1 MKKFLLSAFAM
12 LLALTAGAQNF
23 TVEKSLN
30 PQGVQAPA
38 FGAFKAPAKANLAAN
53 QRLVGYFDTDDCD
66 NYVGVPRFTG
76 SNKVAIELTADD
88 LAPYYGKKIAG
99 VRFNL
104 GQGETSTG
112 VFVQNLTLENGQI
125 VDMADVATSD
135 KSVTS
140 AAGATNTGE
149 WHEVMFDNKVELSSS
164 FQELFVGFNYKQTS
178 SNYPIGVNSKVDGPF
193 FMYAN
198 IPSSQGG
205 KGAAWYQF
213 QSGGMGLAIQLIVE
227 GEFGQNNV
235 QPLDFGNVMVA
246 KGKTKNVAVKFRNL
260 GSKFTSID
268 YTISLDGKAGA
279 EQHLDFGK
287 DYGVAGTHTIEVP
300 FAAASELGKNA
311 VTLTVTK
318 VNGAENACAIKTAT
332 GTLYTV
338 EKEFVKR
345 SVVEQYT
352 GTTCGFCP
360 MGHVAMHNMQE
371 LYGDQFV
378 GIAMHQYDPYDPMY
392 NDFYNLGFEG
402 APSCKVNRNGAAM
415 NPYSDMPKA
424 FKASLEEMPLVDVT
438 VEGAFSEDTAYV
450 YAKAS
455 VESMISGDYEI
466 AYMLI
471 ADNLSGTT
479 SKWKQH
485 NYLTQGAR
493 NNPYKSKSS
502 MPEDLQFLW
511 DEPSS
516 YAATY
521 NDVLIASSYVS
532 SKNKATLPSL
542 VANGTVNS
550 YYTLTMPTKK
560 ALKNTIRSCGNEV
573 YVIAMVLDKKTGAI
587 VNARKAKVADFGT
600 TGIENVNNSSEAT
613 VVARYNVNGV
623 QIAAP
628 VKGINIVKMSDGTTH
643 KVLVK

>member
-66 NYVGVPRFTG
+66 NYVGVPKFTG

-140 AAGATNTGE
+140 AAGAKNTGE
-149 WHEVMFDNKVELSSS
+149 WHEVMFDQKVELNSS
-164 FQELFVGFNYKQTS
+164 FQNLFVGFNYKQTS

-227 GEFGQNNV
+227 GDFGQNNV

-246 KGKTKNVAVKFRNL
+246 KGKTKNVAISFRNL

-287 DYGVAGTHTIEVP
+287 DFGLGGTHTVEIP
-300 FAAASELGKNA
+300 FAADSKIGTST
-311 VTLTVTK
+311 VTLTITK
-318 VNGAENACAIKTAT
+318 VNGEKNANATKTAT

-338 EKEFVKR
+338 EREFVKR
-345 SVVEQYT
+345 FVVEEGT
-352 GTTCGFCP
+352 GTDCGYCP
-360 MGHVAMHNMQE
+360 RGHVAMHNMHN
-371 LYGDQFV
+371 LYGDQFI
-378 GIAMHQYDPYDPMY
+378 GIALHQRSATDPMY
-392 NDFYNLGFEG
+392 NVSYDLRFTSF
-402 APSCKVNRNGAAM
+402 PQCMVNRSN
-415 NPYSDMPKA
+415 NFWDPYEQMPTVL
-424 FKASLEEMPLVDVT
+424 KASLNEIALAEVT
-438 VEGAFSEDTAYV
+438 VAGTFAEEDTKVNAT
-450 YAKAS
+450 AS
-455 VESMISGDYEI
+455 VESLVAGDYNL
-466 AYMLI
+466 AFMLT
-471 ADNLSGTT
+471 ADGLTGKTNS
-479 SKWKQH
+479 WKQQ
-485 NYLTQGAR
+485 NYFCKGHAG
-493 NNPYKSKSS
+493 NPYKSKSS
-502 MPEDLQFLW
+502 MPEDIQFLW
-511 DEPSS
+511 DKGSS
-516 YAATY
+516 YVETY
-521 NDVLIASSYVS
+521 NDVLISSSYVNNN
-532 SKNKATLPSL
+532 NKATLPTL
-542 VANGTVNS
+542 VANGTVS
-550 YYTLTMPTKK
+550 SEYTLKMPTKK
-560 ALKNTIRSCGNEV
+560 TLKEAIKHDQV
-573 YVIAMVLDKKTGAI
+573 YVVALLLDKKTGAI
-587 VNARKAKVADFGT
+587 VNAGRARVTGS
-600 TGIENVNNSSEAT
+600 TGIEDVTTGTEAT

-628 VKGINIVKMSDGTTH
+628 VKGINIVKMSDGTTR

>member
-1 MKKFLLSAFAM
+1 
-12 LLALTAGAQNF
+12 
-23 TVEKSLN
+23 
-30 PQGVQAPA
+30 
-38 FGAFKAPAKANLAAN
+38 
-53 QRLVGYFDTDDCD
+53 
-66 NYVGVPRFTG
+66 
-76 SNKVAIELTADD
+76 
-88 LAPYYGKKIAG
+88 
-99 VRFNL
+99 
-104 GQGETSTG
+104 
-112 VFVQNLTLENGQI
+112 
-125 VDMADVATSD
+125 
-135 KSVTS
+135 
-140 AAGATNTGE
+140 
-149 WHEVMFDNKVELSSS
+149 MFDNKVELSSS

-178 SNYPIGVNSKVDGPF
+178 SNYPIGVNSEVDGPF
-193 FMYAN
+193 FVYAN
-198 IPSSQGG
+198 IPASKGG
-205 KGAAWYQF
+205 SGETWYQF

-227 GEFGQNNV
+227 GDFAPNSV

-332 GTLYTV
+332 GTLYTA

-345 SVVEQYT
+345 SVVEEFT
-352 GTTCGFCP
+352 GTGCGYCP
-360 MGHVAMHNMQE
+360 RGHVGMHNMRD

-378 GIAMHQYDPYDPMY
+378 GIAMHQYNSSDPMY
-392 NDFYNLGFEG
+392 YTSYNLNFQG
-402 APSCKVNRNGAAM
+402 APSCMVNRSSGDLD
-415 NPYSDMPKA
+415 PYNDLPKA

-455 VESMISGDYEI
+455 VESLVSGDYDI

-479 SKWKQH
+479 SKWKQS
-485 NYLTQGAR
+485 NYFAKGTGVY
-493 NNPYKSKSS
+493 NSKSS

-511 DEPSS
+511 DAGSS

-521 NDVLIASSYVS
+521 NDVLIASSYS
-532 SKNKATLPSL
+532 NSKNKATLPTL
-542 VANGTVNS
+542 VENGSVNS

-560 ALKNTIRSCGNEV
+560 ALKETIRSCGNEV
-573 YVIAMVLDKKTGAI
+573 YVVAVVLDKKTGAI

-628 VKGINIVKMSDGTTH
+628 VKGINIVKMSDGTTR

>member
-23 TVEKSLN
+23 TVEKSPN

-66 NYVGVPRFTG
+66 NYVGVPKFTG

-125 VDMADVATSD
+125 VDMTDVATSD

-149 WHEVMFDNKVELSSS
+149 WHEVMFDNKVELKSS
-164 FQELFVGFNYKQTS
+164 FQNLFVGFNYKQTS

-227 GEFGQNNV
+227 GDFGQNNV
-235 QPLDFGNVMVA
+235 QPLNFGNVMVA
-246 KGKTKNVAVKFRNL
+246 KGKTKNVAISFRNL

-268 YTISLDGKAGA
+268 YTIALDGKAGA

-287 DYGVAGTHTIEVP
+287 DYGVGGTHTVEIP
-300 FAAASELGKNA
+300 FAADSKIGTST
-311 VTLTVTK
+311 VTLTITK
-318 VNGAENACAIKTAT
+318 VNGEKNANATKTAT

-338 EKEFVKR
+338 EREFVKR
-345 SVVEQYT
+345 SVVEQFT
-352 GTTCGFCP
+352 GTGCGNCP
-360 MGHVAMHNMQE
+360 SGHVAMHNMHN
-371 LYGDQFV
+371 LYGDQFI
-378 GIAMHQYDPYDPMY
+378 GIALHQFNQSDPMY
-392 NDFYNLGFEG
+392 NYSYDLGFTG
-402 APSCKVNRNGAAM
+402 APQCMVNRSSGILAPYEQMPEALKKSLNEIALAEVTVAGTFTDEDTKVNA
-415 NPYSDMPKA
+415 
-424 FKASLEEMPLVDVT
+424 T
-438 VEGAFSEDTAYV
+438 
-450 YAKAS
+450 AS
-455 VESMISGDYEI
+455 VESLVAGDYNI
-466 AYMLI
+466 AFMLT
-471 ADNLSGTT
+471 ADGLTGTT
-479 SKWKQH
+479 KSWKQS
-485 NYLTQGAR
+485 NYFCKGGGRYNSQA
-493 NNPYKSKSS
+493 S
-502 MPEDLQFLW
+502 MPDDLKFLW
-511 DEPSS
+511 DMGSS
-516 YAATY
+516 YVETY

-532 SKNKATLPSL
+532 SNNKATLPTL
-542 VANGTVNS
+542 VANGTVS
-550 YYTLTMPTKK
+550 SEYTMKMPTKVALKK
-560 ALKNTIRSCGNEV
+560 ALKLDQI
-573 YVIAMVLDKKTGAI
+573 YVVALLLDKKTGAI
-587 VNARKAKVADFGT
+587 VNAGRARVTGS
-600 TGIENVNNSSEAT
+600 TGIEDVTTGSEAT

-628 VKGINIVKMSDGTTH
+628 VKGINIVKMSDGTTR

>member
-23 TVEKSLN
+23 TVEKSPN
-30 PQGVQAPA
+30 PLGVQAPA

-66 NYVGVPRFTG
+66 NYVGVTNFTG
-76 SNKVAIELTADD
+76 NNKVAIELTADD

-104 GQGETSTG
+104 GQGQTANG
-112 VFVQNLTLENGQI
+112 VFVQNLTLENGKI

-135 KSVTS
+135 KSVKS

-178 SNYPIGVNSKVDGPF
+178 SNYPIGVNSEVDGPF
-193 FMYAN
+193 FVYAN
-198 IPSSQGG
+198 IPASKGG
-205 KGAAWYQF
+205 SGETWYQF

-227 GEFGQNNV
+227 GEFAPNSV
-235 QPLDFGNVMVA
+235 QPLDFGNVMIA
-246 KGKTKNVAVKFRNL
+246 KGKTKNVAVSFRNL

-287 DYGVAGTHTIEVP
+287 DFGLGGTHTVEIP
-300 FAAASELGKNA
+300 FAATSEIGKNA
-311 VTLTVTK
+311 VSLTVTK

-338 EKEFVKR
+338 EREFVKR
-345 SVVEQYT
+345 SVVEEFT
-352 GTTCGFCP
+352 GTGCGFCP
-360 MGHVAMHNMQE
+360 RGHVGMHKMRD

-378 GIAMHQYDPYDPMY
+378 GIAMHQFNSSDPMY
-392 NDFYNLGFEG
+392 YTSYNLNFQG
-402 APSCKVNRNGAAM
+402 APSCMVNRSSGDLD
-415 NPYSDMPKA
+415 PYDDLPKA

-455 VESMISGDYEI
+455 VESLVSGDYDI

-479 SKWKQH
+479 SKWKQ
-485 NYLTQGAR
+485 YS
-493 NNPYKSKSS
+493 YYSKTAGKFPSKNKI
-502 MPEDLQFLW
+502 PEDLQFLW
-511 DEPSS
+511 DEPAS

-521 NDVLIASSYVS
+521 NDVLIASSYS
-532 SKNKATLPSL
+532 NSKNKATLPTL
-542 VANGTVNS
+542 VENGSVNS

-560 ALKNTIRSCGNEV
+560 ALKETIRSCGNEV
-573 YVIAMVLDKKTGAI
+573 YVIAVVLDKKTGAI

-628 VKGINIVKMSDGTTH
+628 VKGINIVKMSDGTTR

>member
-66 NYVGVPRFTG
+66 NYVGIPSYTG
-76 SNKVAIELTADD
+76 NNKVAIELTADD

-104 GQGETSTG
+104 GQGNTANG

-125 VDMADVATSD
+125 VDMTEIASSD

-164 FQELFVGFNYKQTS
+164 FQNLFVGFNYKQTS

-193 FMYAN
+193 FVYAN
-198 IPSSQGG
+198 IPASQGG
-205 KGAAWYQF
+205 NGAAWYQF

-227 GEFGQNNV
+227 GDFAPNAV
-235 QPLDFGNVMVA
+235 QPLDFGNMVIE

-287 DYGVAGTHTIEVP
+287 DYGVGGTHTVEIP
-300 FAAASELGKNA
+300 FAADSKIGTST
-311 VTLTVTK
+311 VTLTITK
-318 VNGAENACAIKTAT
+318 VNGVENANATKTAT

-338 EKEFVKR
+338 EREFVKR
-345 SVVEQYT
+345 SVVEEGT
-352 GTTCGFCP
+352 GTDCGYCP
-360 MGHVAMHNMQE
+360 RGHVAMHNMHN
-371 LYGDQFV
+371 LYGDQFI
-378 GIAMHQYDPYDPMY
+378 GIALHQRSSTDPMY
-392 NDFYNLGFEG
+392 NVSYNLGFTSF
-402 APSCKVNRNGAAM
+402 PQCMVNRSN
-415 NPYSDMPKA
+415 NFWDPYEQMPA
-424 FKASLEEMPLVDVT
+424 VLKASLNETALAEVT
-438 VEGAFSEDTAYV
+438 VAGTFAEEDTKVNAT
-450 YAKAS
+450 AS
-455 VESMISGDYEI
+455 VESLVAGDYNL
-466 AYMLI
+466 AFMLT
-471 ADNLSGTT
+471 ADGLTGKTNS
-479 SKWKQH
+479 WKQQ
-485 NYLTQGAR
+485 NYFCKGHAG
-493 NNPYKSKSS
+493 NPYKSKSS
-502 MPEDLQFLW
+502 MPEDIQFLW
-511 DEPSS
+511 DKGSS
-516 YAATY
+516 YVETY
-521 NDVLIASSYVS
+521 NDVLISSSYVNNN
-532 SKNKATLPSL
+532 NKATLPTL
-542 VANGTVNS
+542 VANGTVS
-550 YYTLTMPTKK
+550 SEYTLNMPTKRT
-560 ALKNTIRSCGNEV
+560 LKEAIKHDQV
-573 YVIAMVLDKKTGAI
+573 YVVALLLDKKTGAI
-587 VNARKAKVADFGT
+587 VNAGRARVTGS
-600 TGIENVNNSSEAT
+600 TGIEDVTTGTEAT

-623 QIAAP
+623 QIATP
-628 VKGINIVKMSDGTTH
+628 VKGINIVKMSDGTTR

>member
-23 TVEKSLN
+23 TVDKSPN
-30 PQGVQAPA
+30 PLGVQAPA

-66 NYVGVPRFTG
+66 NYVGVVNFTG
-76 SNKVAIELTADD
+76 NNKVAIELTADD

-104 GQGETSTG
+104 GQGETANG
-112 VFVQNLTLENGQI
+112 VFVQSLTLENDQI
-125 VDMADVATSD
+125 VDMADVATSNE
-135 KSVTS
+135 SVTS

-149 WHEVMFDNKVELSSS
+149 WHEVMFDNKVELNSS
-164 FQELFVGFNYKQTS
+164 FQGLFVGFNYKQTS
-178 SNYPIGVNSKVDGPF
+178 SNYPIGVNSNTDGPF
-193 FMYAN
+193 FVYAN
-198 IPSSQGG
+198 IPASQGG
-205 KGAAWYQF
+205 SGAAWYQF

-287 DYGVAGTHTIEVP
+287 DYGVAGTHTVEVP
-300 FAAASELGKNA
+300 FAAASELGKSA

-318 VNGAENACAIKTAT
+318 VNGEENACAIKTAT
-332 GTLYTV
+332 GTLYTAV
-338 EKEFVKR
+338 KEFVKR
-345 SVVEQYT
+345 SVVEEFT
-352 GTTCGFCP
+352 GTGCGWCP
-360 MGHVAMHNMQE
+360 RGHVGMHKMRD

-378 GIAMHQYDPYDPMY
+378 GIAMHQYNSGDPMY
-392 NDFYNLGFEG
+392 YNSYTLSFQG
-402 APSCKVNRNGAAM
+402 APSCMVNRSSGDLD
-415 NPYSDMPKA
+415 PYSDLPKA

-455 VESMISGDYEI
+455 VESLVSGDYDI
-466 AYMLI
+466 AYMLV

-479 SKWKQH
+479 SKWKQS
-485 NYLTQGAR
+485 NYFAKGSGAY
-493 NNPYKSKSS
+493 NSKSS
-502 MPEDLQFLW
+502 IPEDLQYLW
-511 DEPSS
+511 DEGSS

-521 NDVLIASSYVS
+521 NDVLISSSYVS
-532 SKNKATLPSL
+532 NKNKATLPSL

-550 YYTLTMPTKK
+550 YYTLTMPTKNE
-560 ALKNTIRSCGNEV
+560 LKKTIRSCGNEV
-573 YVIAMVLDKKTGAI
+573 YVVAVVLDKKTGAI

-600 TGIENVNNSSEAT
+600 TGIENVNNNSEAT

-628 VKGINIVKMSDGTTH
+628 VKGINIVKMSDGTTR

>member
-23 TVEKSLN
+23 TVEKSPN

-66 NYVGVPRFTG
+66 NYVGVPNFTG
-76 SNKVAIELTADD
+76 NNKVAIELTADD

-125 VDMADVATSD
+125 VDMTEIATSD

-140 AAGATNTGE
+140 AAGAKNTGE
-149 WHEVMFDNKVELSSS
+149 WHEVMFDQKVELNSS
-164 FQELFVGFNYKQTS
+164 FQNLFVGFNYKQTS

-198 IPSSQGG
+198 IPASQGG
-205 KGAAWYQF
+205 NGENWYQF

-227 GEFGQNNV
+227 GDFGQNNV
-235 QPLDFGNVMVA
+235 QPLNFGNVMVA

-287 DYGVAGTHTIEVP
+287 DYGVGGTHTVEIP
-300 FAAASELGKNA
+300 FAADSKIGTST

-318 VNGAENACAIKTAT
+318 VNGVENANATKTAT

-338 EKEFVKR
+338 EREFVKR
-345 SVVEQYT
+345 SVVEEGT
-352 GTTCGFCP
+352 GTDCGYCP
-360 MGHVAMHNMQE
+360 RGHVVMHNMHN
-371 LYGDQFV
+371 LYGDQFI
-378 GIAMHQYDPYDPMY
+378 GIALHQRSSTDPMY
-392 NDFYNLGFEG
+392 NVSYDLGFTNF
-402 APSCKVNRNGAAM
+402 PQCMVNRSN
-415 NPYSDMPKA
+415 NFWDPYEQMPA
-424 FKASLEEMPLVDVT
+424 VLKASLNEIALAEVT
-438 VEGAFSEDTAYV
+438 VAGTFAEEDTKVNAT
-450 YAKAS
+450 AS
-455 VESMISGDYEI
+455 VESLVAGDYNL
-466 AYMLI
+466 AFMLT
-471 ADNLSGTT
+471 ADGLTGKTNS
-479 SKWKQH
+479 WKQQ
-485 NYLTQGAR
+485 NYFCKGHAG
-493 NNPYKSKSS
+493 NPYKSKSS
-502 MPEDLQFLW
+502 MPEDIQFLW
-511 DEPSS
+511 DKGSS
-516 YAATY
+516 YVETY
-521 NDVLIASSYVS
+521 NDVLISSSYVNNN
-532 SKNKATLPSL
+532 NKATLPTL
-542 VANGTVNS
+542 VANGTVS
-550 YYTLTMPTKK
+550 SEYTLKMPTKRT
-560 ALKNTIRSCGNEV
+560 LKEAIKHDQV
-573 YVIAMVLDKKTGAI
+573 YVVALLLDKKTGAI
-587 VNARKAKVADFGT
+587 VNAGRARVTGS

-628 VKGINIVKMSDGTTH
+628 VKGINIVKMSDGTTR

>member
-66 NYVGVPRFTG
+66 NYVGVPKFTG

-140 AAGATNTGE
+140 AAGAKNTGE
-149 WHEVMFDNKVELSSS
+149 WHEVMFDQKVELNSS
-164 FQELFVGFNYKQTS
+164 FQNLFVGFNYKQTS

-227 GEFGQNNV
+227 GDFGQNNV

-246 KGKTKNVAVKFRNL
+246 KGKTKNVAISFRNL

-287 DYGVAGTHTIEVP
+287 DFGLGGTHTVEIP
-300 FAAASELGKNA
+300 FAATSEIGKNA
-311 VTLTVTK
+311 VSLTVTK
-318 VNGAENACAIKTAT
+318 VNGSENACAIKTAT

-345 SVVEQYT
+345 SVVEQFT
-352 GTTCGFCP
+352 GTGCGNCP
-360 MGHVAMHNMQE
+360 SGHVAMHNMHN
-371 LYGDQFV
+371 LYGDQFI
-378 GIAMHQYDPYDPMY
+378 GIALHQFNASDPMY
-392 NDFYNLGFEG
+392 NASYDLGFTG
-402 APSCKVNRNGAAM
+402 APQCMVNRSSGVLA
-415 NPYSDMPKA
+415 PYEQMPEVL
-424 FKASLEEMPLVDVT
+424 KASLNEIALAEVT
-438 VEGAFSEDTAYV
+438 VAGTFTDEDTKVNAT
-450 YAKAS
+450 AS
-455 VESMISGDYEI
+455 VESLVAGDYNI
-466 AYMLI
+466 AFMLT
-471 ADNLSGTT
+471 ADGLTGTT
-479 SKWKQH
+479 KSWKQS
-485 NYLTQGAR
+485 NYFCKGGGRYNSQA
-493 NNPYKSKSS
+493 S
-502 MPEDLQFLW
+502 MPDDLKFLW
-511 DEPSS
+511 DMGSS
-516 YAATY
+516 YVETY

-532 SKNKATLPSL
+532 SNNKATLPTL
-542 VANGTVNS
+542 VANGTVS
-550 YYTLTMPTKK
+550 SEYTMKMPTKVALKK
-560 ALKNTIRSCGNEV
+560 ALKLDQI
-573 YVIAMVLDKKTGAI
+573 YVVALLLDKKTGAI
-587 VNARKAKVADFGT
+587 VNAGRARVTGS

-628 VKGINIVKMSDGTTH
+628 VKGINIVKMSDGTTR

>member
-1 MKKFLLSAFAM
+1 MKKYLLSAFAM

-23 TVEKSLN
+23 TVEKSPN
-30 PQGVQAPA
+30 PQGVQAPV

-66 NYVGVPRFTG
+66 NYVGVPKFTG

-140 AAGATNTGE
+140 AAGAKNTGE
-149 WHEVMFDNKVELSSS
+149 WHEVMFDQKVELNSS
-164 FQELFVGFNYKQTS
+164 FQNLFVGFNYKQTS
-178 SNYPIGVNSKVDGPF
+178 SNYPIGVNSEVDGPF

-205 KGAAWYQF
+205 KGTAWYQF

-227 GEFGQNNV
+227 GDFGQNNV

-246 KGKTKNVAVKFRNL
+246 KGKTKNVAISFRNL

-287 DYGVAGTHTIEVP
+287 DFGLGGTHTVEIP
-300 FAAASELGKNA
+300 FAATSEIGKNA

-318 VNGAENACAIKTAT
+318 VNGTENACAIKTAT

-345 SVVEQYT
+345 SVVEQFT
-352 GTTCGFCP
+352 GTGCGNCP
-360 MGHVAMHNMQE
+360 SGHVAMHNMHN
-371 LYGDQFV
+371 LYGDQFI
-378 GIAMHQYDPYDPMY
+378 GIALHQFNQSDPMY
-392 NDFYNLGFEG
+392 NISYDLGFTG
-402 APSCKVNRNGAAM
+402 APQCMVNRSSGVLA
-415 NPYSDMPKA
+415 PYEQMPEVL
-424 FKASLEEMPLVDVT
+424 KASLNEIALAEVT
-438 VEGAFSEDTAYV
+438 VAGTFTDEDTKVNAT
-450 YAKAS
+450 AS
-455 VESMISGDYEI
+455 VESLVAGDYNI
-466 AYMLI
+466 AFMLT
-471 ADNLSGTT
+471 ADGLTGTT
-479 SKWKQH
+479 KSWKQS
-485 NYLTQGAR
+485 NYFCKGGGRYNSQA
-493 NNPYKSKSS
+493 S
-502 MPEDLQFLW
+502 MPDDLKFLW
-511 DEPSS
+511 DMGSS
-516 YAATY
+516 YVETY

-532 SKNKATLPSL
+532 SNNKATLPTL
-542 VANGTVNS
+542 VANGTVS
-550 YYTLTMPTKK
+550 SEYTMKMPTKVALKK
-560 ALKNTIRSCGNEV
+560 ALKLNQI
-573 YVIAMVLDKKTGAI
+573 YVVALLLDKKTGAI
-587 VNARKAKVADFGT
+587 VNAGRARVTGS
-600 TGIENVNNSSEAT
+600 TGIEDVTTGSEAT

-628 VKGINIVKMSDGTTH
+628 VKGINIVKMSDGTTR